1 MKKLLTTEQAKEYFG
16 VRDTRT
22 IKKFINQGL
31 KYFPVGTKDYRFD
44 MKDILEFVEM
54 QKQIAQM
61 EKIKE
66 IPMKKKVKHKTID
79 LQKRR
84 INLEFNRVI

>member
-1 MKKLLTTEQAKEYFG
+1 MEKLLTTEQAKEYFG
-16 VRDTRT
+16 IRDTRT

-44 MKDILEFVEM
+44 IKDILEFVET

-61 EKIKE
+61 EKISS
-66 IPMKKKVKHKTID
+66 IPMKKKAKHKTID

-84 INLEFNRVI
+84 INLELNRVV

>member
-1 MKKLLTTEQAKEYFG
+1 MEKLLTTAQAKEYFG

-31 KYFPVGTKDYRFD
+31 KCFPVGTKDYRFD

-61 EKIKE
+61 EKIKS

-84 INLEFNRVI
+84 INLELNRVV

>member
-1 MKKLLTTEQAKEYFG
+1 MEKLLTTEQAKEYFG

-44 MKDILEFVEM
+44 IKDILEFVEM
-54 QKQIAQM
+54 QKQITQM
-61 EKIKE
+61 EKINS

-79 LQKRR
+79 IQKRR
-84 INLEFNRVI
+84 INLELNRVV